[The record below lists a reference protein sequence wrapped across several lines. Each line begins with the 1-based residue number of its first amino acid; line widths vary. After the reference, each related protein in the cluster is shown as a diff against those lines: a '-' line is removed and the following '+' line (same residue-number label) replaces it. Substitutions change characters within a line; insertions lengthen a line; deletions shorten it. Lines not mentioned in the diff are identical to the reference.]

1 MLFKLILLFTII
13 PALELYLLISVG
25 SIVGAPITILI
36 IILTGVL
43 GAFLAKKQGLL
54 TMQKALQEFQM
65 GRAPAEELLHGI
77 LIIFA
82 GIVLITPGFITDAI
96 GFLLLIPISRKMMFS
111 FLKTKLGAYVTSN
124 SDSENKNTIEIF
136 PDEKN

>member
-36 IILTGVL
+36 IIITGVL

-54 TMQKALQEFQM
+54 TMQKAMQEFQM

-111 FLKTKLGAYVTSN
+111 FLKTKLGAYVTTN
-124 SDSENKNTIEIF
+124 SENKNTIEIF

>member
-36 IILTGVL
+36 IIITGVL

-54 TMQKALQEFQM
+54 TMQKAKQEFQM

-111 FLKTKLGAYVTSN
+111 FLKTKLGAYVTTN
-124 SDSENKNTIEIF
+124 SENKNTIEIF

>member
-36 IILTGVL
+36 IIITGVL

-54 TMQKALQEFQM
+54 TMQKAMQEFQM
-65 GRAPAEELLHGI
+65 GRAPAEELWHGL

-124 SDSENKNTIEIF
+124 SENKNTIEIF